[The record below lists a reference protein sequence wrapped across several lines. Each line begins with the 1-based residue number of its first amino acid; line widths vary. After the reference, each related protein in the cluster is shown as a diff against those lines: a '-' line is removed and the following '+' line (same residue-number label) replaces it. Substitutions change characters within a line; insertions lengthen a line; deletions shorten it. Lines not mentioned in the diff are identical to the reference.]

1 MQIQNFGFEPGI
13 KKSLSLDFIVLCFN
27 EKVRGEKL

>member
-1 MQIQNFGFEPGI
+1 MRDEKQGL